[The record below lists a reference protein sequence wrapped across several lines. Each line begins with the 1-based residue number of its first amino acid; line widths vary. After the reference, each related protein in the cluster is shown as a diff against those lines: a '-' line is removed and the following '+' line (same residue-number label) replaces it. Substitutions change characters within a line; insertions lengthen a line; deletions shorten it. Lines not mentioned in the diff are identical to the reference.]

1 MKRKVIQLAGKTH
14 VVSLPR
20 KWVLKYG
27 IKKGDEL
34 DLEPKNGA
42 IVVNTEKGMELEKQ
56 ILDVSKM
63 NERVIRW
70 ALAALNKMGVDEI
83 EVINYKPKDLEVVQ
97 ELVNGFFIGFAIM
110 EQTPKRCVIRSV
122 SKELETEFDA
132 TLRRAFLITL
142 SMGES
147 AVDYIKQGKFRDMTE
162 LLALERTNNQL
173 TNFCER
179 ILNKKGYKDYRKTC
193 FMYVIARDLEKICDD
208 YRYVCEYLSN
218 PKKGE
223 KIISKE
229 VLDFFKRVNN
239 FLRGYYELFYNY
251 DVKKLVNLSIE
262 KKALVKDAEKL
273 FKTKK
278 GKEVNIIN
286 ILLNLVI
293 KTGELSASII
303 ALNRQ

>member
-1 MKRKVIQLAGKTH
+1 MKRKVIQLAGKTL

-20 KWVLKYG
+20 KWVVKYG
-27 IKKGDEL
+27 VKKGEEIDIETL
-34 DLEPKNGA
+34 DGDLTISTDKSRQ
-42 IVVNTEKGMELEKQ
+42 VKKQ
-56 ILDVSKM
+56 VLDVSEM

-70 ALAALNKMGVDEI
+70 ALAALSKMGADEI

-97 ELVNGFFIGFAIM
+97 ELVKGLFIGFAIM

-132 TLRRAFLITL
+132 TLRRTFLITL
-142 SMGES
+142 SMGENTLE
-147 AVDYIKQGKFRDMTE
+147 YIKQEKFESMKE
-162 LLALERTNNQL
+162 LLAIERTNNQL

-208 YRYVCEYLSN
+208 YKYICEYLLN
-218 PKKGE
+218 PERRGRR
-223 KIISKE
+223 INKE
-229 VLDFFKRVNN
+229 VLDFFERVNN
-239 FLRGYYELFYNY
+239 FLRSYYELFYEY
-251 DVKKLVNLSIE
+251 DVKKLVELSKE
-262 KKALVKDAEKL
+262 KNKLVNKARKL

-286 ILLNLVI
+286 ILLSLVI
-293 KTGELSASII
+293 KTSEWSASII
-303 ALNRQ
+303 ALNG